1 MTQQWSVDVLTCR
14 GSSYDIGLQVAE
26 GFRKTPRGRAFK
38 RRKERRPVGFSLK
51 NAEAALNAYAP
62 NIWEELHGLADG
74 LEISLERAV
83 AEFSNGRLRY
93 PKRGCSAVMTG
104 GLYGRN
110 YDFSP
115 KRYDRLLIAVQPEGV
130 NASIGFSDR
139 FTGRD
144 DGMNEHGL
152 CVGLHYVNEANWQ
165 PGLVSILIVR
175 ILLDQCATTAEAVDL
190 AKRLPHGLGFNYSIT
205 DAQGNAAVVEASPAG
220 IAVREGREL
229 ACTNHY
235 QSPELQSQNRRNASS
250 YRRLPTLETWS
261 RDRTTAADLFLR
273 LNASRSAVFAHGYT
287 RGGGTLHSLVCDAAQ
302 RKMLVA
308 VGGDATPVELDI
320 GAWAAGSDFAVTQLA
335 GQLGGRLKPFDPNR
349 RARVKP
355 TGESGG
361 SDKNFV
367 DADLSNAA
375 FRDVSLKDA
384 VFENANMAGARFAD
398 INLAGAR
405 FDNISLA
412 DVEITRNCNFK
423 GMTIAGVSVEELF
436 AAYREHRAE
445 KNS

>member
-1 MTQQWSVDVLTCR
+1 MAALWSVDVLSCR
-14 GSSYDIGLQVAE
+14 GSSYDIGRQVAE

-38 RRKERRPVGFSLK
+38 RRKERRPFAFSLK
-51 NAEAALNAYAP
+51 NAEAALTTYAP

-74 LEISLERAV
+74 LEIALERAV

-115 KRYDRLLIAVQPEGV
+115 KRYDRLLVAVQPEGV

-152 CVGLHYVNEANWQ
+152 CIGLHYVNEANWQ
-165 PGLVSILIVR
+165 PGLVCILIVR

-190 AKRLPHGLGFNYSIT
+190 AKRLPHGLGFNYSIV
-205 DAQGNAAVVEASPAG
+205 DAQGKAAVVEASPAG
-220 IAVREGREL
+220 IAVREGAAL
-229 ACTNHY
+229 ACTNHF
-235 QSPELQSQNRRNASS
+235 QSAELQDQNRRNPGS
-250 YRRLPTLETWS
+250 YRRLPALEAWS
-261 RDRTTAADLFLR
+261 HDQPSAEDLFFQ

-287 RGGGTLHSLVCDAAQ
+287 RGGGTLHSFVCEASQ
-302 RKMLVA
+302 RKMLVG
-308 VGGDATPVELDI
+308 VGGDATPVELDF
-320 GAWAAGSDFAVTQLA
+320 GAWVAGNSLGVEQLA

-349 RARVKP
+349 RAREKAVREN
-355 TGESGG
+355 GDSG
-361 SDKNFV
+361 KNFV
-367 DADLSNAA
+367 DADLSNAV
-375 FRDVSLKDA
+375 FRDVSLKEA
-384 VFENANMAGARFAD
+384 AFENANMAGTKFAD

-405 FDNISLA
+405 LDNINLA

-423 GMTIAGVSVEELF
+423 GMTIAGVSVQDLF
-436 AAYREHRAE
+436 EAYREQGAR
-445 KNS
+445 KKS